1 MTTVDVTDVPVR
13 CQGLVRIYRAAT
25 GETHALRGVDAQ
37 FQAGRFTGVLGPS
50 GSGKSSLLALLA
62 LRDRPDGGTLQV
74 LGTST
79 TEARSSRLRALRR
92 SSIAWIAQ
100 RPTHSLFPHLSA
112 VEHLRLAAR
121 LRRSPLDPVEA
132 LTKVGLAHRAD
143 SVPVQLS
150 GGEQQRLAVACAL
163 AVRPPVVLA
172 DEPTAEL
179 DDDSAGLV
187 LDALSE
193 AAQRGSC
200 VVVTTHDARL
210 VAGADR
216 VLLLR
221 HGVLSTDR
229 AAGGGDRAV
238 IDSAGRL
245 QLPQAALDL
254 LSGGRAVVSVHDDH
268 VRLDPLQDT

>member
-1 MTTVDVTDVPVR
+1 MTTADDAAVPLR
-13 CQGLVRIYRAAT
+13 CQGLVRVYRAAT
-25 GETHALRGVDAQ
+25 SETHALRGVDAQ
-37 FQAGRFTGVLGPS
+37 FAAGRFTGVVGPS

-62 LRDRPDGGTLQV
+62 LRDKPDAGTLDV

-79 TEARSSRLRALRR
+79 TEARPSRVRALRR
-92 SSIAWIAQ
+92 TAIAWIAQ

-112 VEHLRLAAR
+112 EEHLRLAGR
-121 LRRSPLDPVEA
+121 LRRTPLDPADA
-132 LTKVGLAHRAD
+132 LDQVGLGGRAG
-143 SVPVQLS
+143 SLPVQLS

-163 AVRPPVVLA
+163 AGRPPVVLA

-187 LDALSE
+187 LDALS
-193 AAQRGSC
+193 AAAEQGSC

-229 AAGGGDRAV
+229 AAGGGDSAV

-254 LSGGRAVVSVHDDH
+254 LHGGRAVVSVHGDH
-268 VRLDPLQDT
+268 VRLDPLEDR